1 MRILN
6 LSHNKL
12 TKLDSELFRGM
23 RFLRRL
29 YLNDNEISQVDRGT
43 FSSMTRIGTID
54 LARNRMKIID
64 YQMFSGQNY
73 VEVCKR
79 ICICINFTFKI
90 NISTHIITIVMY
102 NLVDHRCV

>member
-1 MRILN
+1 M
-6 LSHNKL
+6 

-29 YLNDNEISQVDRGT
+29 YLSDNEISQIDRGT

-54 LARNRMKIID
+54 LARNRIKIID

-73 VEVCKR
+73 VEVCVYFS
-79 ICICINFTFKI
+79 IFIEE
-90 NISTHIITIVMY
+90 IIF
-102 NLVDHRCV
+102 

>member
-1 MRILN
+1 
-6 LSHNKL
+6 
-12 TKLDSELFRGM
+12 M

-29 YLNDNEISQVDRGT
+29 YLSDNEISQVERGT

-73 VEVCKR
+73 VEVG
-79 ICICINFTFKI
+79 IYIFKLYF
-90 NISTHIITIVMY
+90 V
-102 NLVDHRCV
+102 

>member
-1 MRILN
+1 MTR
-6 LSHNKL
+6 
-12 TKLDSELFRGM
+12 LDSELFRGM

-29 YLNDNEISQVDRGT
+29 YLSDNEISQVDRGT

-73 VEVCKR
+73 VEVCIDMIDVFIKKS
-79 ICICINFTFKI
+79 CILCTLYIN
-90 NISTHIITIVMY
+90 MY
-102 NLVDHRCV
+102 T

>member
-1 MRILN
+1 MHCLMMKIVLFESNIYRGAFARNSLLRVLN

-29 YLNDNEISQVDRGT
+29 YLSDNEISQIDRGT

-73 VEVCKR
+73 VEVC
-79 ICICINFTFKI
+79 I
-90 NISTHIITIVMY
+90 
-102 NLVDHRCV
+102 

>member
-1 MRILN
+1 MTR
-6 LSHNKL
+6 
-12 TKLDSELFRGM
+12 LDSELFRGM

-73 VEVCKR
+73 VEVCMSLLK
-79 ICICINFTFKI
+79 
-90 NISTHIITIVMY
+90 S
-102 NLVDHRCV
+102 